1 MITEKDFQDAIEA
14 TFDNESAATACFEL
28 AQRMVSERMVTEQ
41 YQKLIAHRDQTV
53 GLWATDRKDLV
64 KDEKN
69 VLFQIKFK

>member
-1 MITEKDFQDAIEA
+1 MITEKDFQNAIEA
-14 TFDNESAATACFEL
+14 TFDNESAAQACLEL
-28 AQRMVSERMVTEQ
+28 SQRMVSEQ

-69 VLFQIKFK
+69 VLFQIKF